1 MSSIESVSSESSAVE
16 INWSTEPTL
25 EVSTLLDG
33 VVYAIPI
40 KAAMQWR
47 VCHNYFEG
55 VTPK

>member
-1 MSSIESVSSESSAVE
+1 MSSIESSAVE

-33 VVYAIPI
+33 VVYTIPI

-47 VCHNYFEG
+47 VCHNYFAG
-55 VTPK
+55 ITPK